1 MRQRRM
7 RGRAVD
13 EHDVA
18 AKKQQLSVVFSD
30 KGVFATGGERGEEAV
45 AEELTLG
52 RGYGCRRRVV

>member
-1 MRQRRM
+1 
-7 RGRAVD
+7 VD

-18 AKKQQLSVVFSD
+18 AKKQQLGVVFSD

-45 AEELTLG
+45 AEEMALG